1 MTLLALFNSYM
12 HRMLEKGIR
21 LSQEASWLGLCG
33 MDFFSV
39 MPGERLFHAAFAVVL
54 TEMGAF
60 LGNVLTS
67 LLVQIRENP
76 EFHDLMQRDKKTWLR
91 CLLWHGWLP
100 ALDGAGF
107 WAVGPNEVAAHM
119 LESRLGGYAPHVLS
133 GWVAFQECVA
143 GFGSG
148 AGGAFLL
155 HCLLVLDGSI
165 VLGGTWI
172 CFHLIMLLEL
182 KGPDFIV
189 LFQKRL

>member
-1 MTLLALFNSYM
+1 
-12 HRMLEKGIR
+12 
-21 LSQEASWLGLCG
+21 
-33 MDFFSV
+33 MDFGLWV
-39 MPGERLFHAAFAVVL
+39 PTRL
-54 TEMGAF
+54 
-60 LGNVLTS
+60 
-67 LLVQIRENP
+67 LLKCWR
-76 EFHDLMQRDKKTWLR
+76 
-91 CLLWHGWLP
+91 
-100 ALDGAGF
+100 
-107 WAVGPNEVAAHM
+107 
-119 LESRLGGYAPHVLS
+119 SRLGGYAPHVLS